1 MRRAEKC
8 SRRFNHFG
16 AMSPVRR
23 LLLCLM
29 AGAYAT
35 AAEACLQP
43 ASPPLRDP
51 STWTCVEDDR
61 ADFLY
66 CNLAIRIGQCET
78 NQEVRNLCKATCGVC
93 KLGRLGIIT
102 TSYRLIL

>member
-1 MRRAEKC
+1 MFLHMRRAEKC
-8 SRRFNHFG
+8 SRRFYHFG
-16 AMSPVRR
+16 AMSPDRR

-29 AGAYAT
+29 AAGAF
-35 AAEACLQP
+35 ACLQP

-66 CNLAIRIGQCET
+66 CNVAIRIGQCET

-93 KLGRLGIIT
+93 KFN
-102 TSYRLIL
+102 

>member
-1 MRRAEKC
+1 MNFCTCDEQKSC
-8 SRRFNHFG
+8 SLRFNHFQ
-16 AMSPVRR
+16 AMSPGR
-23 LLLCLM
+23 LILCLLT
-29 AGAYAT
+29 GAFAT
-35 AAEACLQP
+35 TEACLQP

-51 STWTCVEDDR
+51 STWTCVEDDQ

-93 KLGRLGIIT
+93 KLSLG
-102 TSYRLIL
+102 